1 VRDDSWLA
9 ERLGRAALWW
19 EDGDDPE
26 WVAASARERAPALA
40 QARVACDRVEAIIAL
55 QDAGFRVV
63 DATVR
68 VAGPAPRPRGGGA
81 VTVRDAEPADAAALL
96 DIAEHHYG
104 VSRFH
109 LDPAISDAV
118 AGALK
123 RDWLQAYFEGT
134 RGDRLL
140 TAVRDGRPVGFLALI
155 RRGDVGV
162 IDLIAVHP
170 TDRGAGAG
178 AALVGALG
186 ASCARVEAGTQLAN
200 YGALRFYGRLGF
212 GVAAGAHVLHLHA

>member
-1 VRDDSWLA
+1 VRDDPWLA

-19 EDGDDPE
+19 ENGDDPRR
-26 WVAASARERAPALA
+26 VADAARSRAPALA
-40 QARVACDRVEAIIAL
+40 QARVPCDRVATAVAL

-63 DATVR
+63 DATVTM
-68 VAGPAPRPRGGGA
+68 AGPAPAARDDDGVA
-81 VTVRDAEPADAAALL
+81 VRDAEPGDAPALL

-104 VSRFH
+104 GSRFH
-109 LDPAISDAV
+109 LDPEIPDAV

-123 RDWLQAYFEGT
+123 RDWLQACFDGT

-140 TAVRDGRPVGFLALI
+140 CAVRDGRPAGFLALI

-170 TDRGAGAG
+170 DLRGAGAG
-178 AALVGALG
+178 AALVGALRG
-186 ASCARVEAGTQLAN
+186 SCARVEAGTQLAN
-200 YGALRFYGRLGF
+200 VGALRFYGALGF
-212 GVAAGAHVLHLHA
+212 SVAACAHVLHLHA